1 MQNFPMQPFLK
12 KIITNFYITRRKL
25 IYTANRNAHLKRGKK
40 WVTLIQVIQKMKS
53 QLEFWHYLY
62 LTLVYNSIIPSSDLK
77 DSCFSIRK
85 GKQWCLFNGSYT
97 VPKIFWKQHI
107 TDLWAAVK
115 FLQNIYSVFRW
126 FWNA

>member
-1 MQNFPMQPFLK
+1 MQNFPMQPFFK

-25 IYTANRNAHLKRGKK
+25 YTANRNAHLKRGKK

-53 QLEFWHYLY
+53 QVEFWHYLY

-77 DSCFSIRK
+77 DSCFSKRK

-115 FLQNIYSVFRW
+115 FLQNIYSVFGW

>member
-1 MQNFPMQPFLK
+1 MQNFPMQPFFK

-53 QLEFWHYLY
+53 QVEFWHYLY

-77 DSCFSIRK
+77 DSCFSKRK

-107 TDLWAAVK
+107 TDLWAAIK
-115 FLQNIYSVFRW
+115 FLQNIYSVFGW